1 MVKPQAS
8 RWIGWPTTRVHDVA
22 ARPRGRPRGGTPR
35 AGALGPLLSISRNGF
50 PALEVGMSADE
61 HGAVVRGRD
70 PLLTVQQAAECLA
83 VSVAH
88 LRRLIRQRRLP
99 IHRIGRL
106 VRGAPDDLAAF
117 LAKTRRGAR

>member
-1 MVKPQAS
+1 
-8 RWIGWPTTRVHDVA
+8 
-22 ARPRGRPRGGTPR
+22 
-35 AGALGPLLSISRNGF
+35 
-50 PALEVGMSADE
+50 MSADE
-61 HGAVVRGRD
+61 HGAAVQARD

-88 LRRLIRQRRLP
+88 LRRLIRQRKLP

-106 VRGAPDDLAAF
+106 VRVAPDDLAAF